1 MVLIFIRIF
10 LYISTLLSRMALN
23 VVRIWC
29 SWCSIADFSSAC
41 TGSSPVIRYLN
52 VYSSLSLGRMLGRI
66 VLWLMIMVIGGGMI
80 YYSANLVGIFGRSS
94 WADEH
99 LWWTRQLWVLIW
111 FWLVV
116 IGGLVMFWIV
126 SFTNPADVDTTTFG

>member
-1 MVLIFIRIF
+1 MIFIRNF
-10 LYISTLLSRMALN
+10 LYILTLLSRMVWN

-52 VYSSLSLGRMLGRI
+52 VYSLLSIREMFGRI
-66 VLWLMIMVIGGGMI
+66 MLWLSIMVLGGAMI
-80 YYSANLVGIFGRSS
+80 YFSGNLVEIFGRSR

-99 LWWTRQLWVLIW
+99 LWWTREMRMFIW

-116 IGGLVMFWIV
+116 IWGLLMFWIV
-126 SFTNPADVDTTTFG
+126 SITNPADVDTATFN